1 MKKKL
6 FGKHLD
12 FYEAI
17 ATLVGTTI
25 GAGIFGIPFV
35 VAKSGILS
43 GIICL
48 AVLSFVVLMIN
59 LYVGE
64 ICLRTKKVH
73 QLAGFAELYLG
84 KNGKA
89 IMALITVFS
98 IVGAL
103 IAYIIGE
110 GQVLSA
116 IFGGSS
122 FLFSML
128 FFVIASFL
136 LYFDLKAIEK
146 AELYLSFF
154 MIFVIMVIIAISF
167 GHINM
172 ENLSNL
178 SLGNIFLP
186 YGVILFA
193 LVGASAI
200 PGMEKEMQY
209 NKQKLKKAI
218 IIGTLIPFVVYFLFM
233 IAVVGV
239 TGLATTE
246 IATIGL
252 GQKIGEYMI
261 LLGNIFPVFS
271 MSTSFLALGLALKW
285 MLHYDYK
292 WHHSIAWFATCITPL
307 LLFFAG
313 AKSFINVIGIT
324 GAVAGGLEGIM
335 IIIIAKKAKEKCEQ
349 APLYS
354 IPIPLLL
361 QIILI
366 ILFVLGIVY
375 QFVKF

>member
-1 MKKKL
+1 MRKRL

-12 FYEAI
+12 YAEAI
-17 ATLVGTTI
+17 ATLTGTTI
-25 GAGIFGIPFV
+25 GAGVFGIPYV
-35 VAKSGILS
+35 VVKAGILA
-43 GIICL
+43 GIINL
-48 AVLSFVVLMIN
+48 VILSFVVLMIN

-64 ICLRTKKVH
+64 ICLRTKKTH

-84 KNGKA
+84 KKGKT
-89 IMALITVFS
+89 MMTFITVFS

-116 IFGGSS
+116 IFGLNP
-122 FLFSML
+122 FFFSML
-128 FFVIASFL
+128 FFVLASL
-136 LYFDLKAIEK
+136 LIYFDLKAIEK

-154 MIFVIMVIIAISF
+154 MIFVIAAIIGICFFNADAS
-167 GHINM
+167 
-172 ENLSNL
+172 NLSNL
-178 SLGNIFLP
+178 GTGSVFLP

-193 LVGASAI
+193 LVGASAV
-200 PGMEKEMQY
+200 PSMEKELQF

-218 IIGTLIPFVVYFLFM
+218 IIGTIIPFIVYLLFM

-239 TGLATTE
+239 TGLETTE

-252 GQKIGEYMI
+252 GSKIGSYMV

-292 WHHSIAWFATCITPL
+292 IPRTVAWLITCLTPL
-307 LLFFAG
+307 LLFLAG
-313 AKSFINVIGIT
+313 AKSFIGVIGIT
-324 GAVAGGLEGIM
+324 GAVAGGLEGIL
-335 IIIIAKKAKEKCEQ
+335 ILFIARKAKEKSDEK
-349 APLYS
+349 PLYKIS
-354 IPIPLLL
+354 LPLILE
-361 QIILI
+361 IILI
-366 ILFVLGIVY
+366 ALFTLGIIY